1 MDISSTLAPKSNQ
14 LNSDDL
20 IAGPR
25 TITITNV
32 VAGNAEQP
40 VAVHYDGDQG
50 KPWYPSKGMRRVLVA
65 AWGPDAS
72 QYIGRGVTLFRN
84 PEVTYGGIQVGGIQI
99 SHLSGLDGPLSIALT
114 MNRQKRTPYKVQPL
128 TTPAPAAA
136 APAPAAKALAVCQ
149 AAGLSELGLAA
160 FCDLVS
166 AGQASTLAQL
176 PAATLARIVEG
187 GISPETVAKCNTPP
201 APEPEPAATDD
212 PEDLPAAWS

>member
-149 AAGLSELGLAA
+149 AAGLTDLGLAA

-166 AGQASTLAQL
+166 RGSASTLAQL

-201 APEPEPAATDD
+201 APEPEPTAPGD

>member
-1 MDISSTLAPKSNQ
+1 MDLTPTLVPKSNQ

-25 TITITNV
+25 TITITSV
-32 VAGNAEQP
+32 VAGNTEQP

-65 AWGPDAS
+65 AWGTDAS
-72 QYIGRGVTLFRN
+72 KYIGRGVTLFRN
-84 PEVTYGGIQVGGIQI
+84 PEVTYGGIPVGGIQI

-128 TTPAPAAA
+128 ATPAPATPT
-136 APAPAAKALAVCQ
+136 PAPDPLAVCQ
-149 AAGLSELGLAA
+149 AAGLTELGLAA

-166 AGQASTLAQL
+166 SGTASTLAQL
-176 PAATLARIVEG
+176 PAETLARIVEG

-201 APEPEPAATDD
+201 APAVEPEPAATA
-212 PEDLPAAWS
+212 EDLPSA